1 MVQANNQNILKDI
14 SLEIPEKKITVIIG
28 PSGCGKSTL
37 LRCMNRLIDQDPIIQ
52 TKGEIWFDE
61 KNILDNNTNVFE
73 LRRHMG
79 MIQQVPTSLPMSI
92 RKNVQYGPV
101 IHGEKNRFTLEKIMM
116 NSLERVGLWDE
127 VSTRLDEPASSLSI
141 GQQQR
146 LALARTLAV
155 GPKVLLCDEVTSA
168 LDPTSAKKVEEELL
182 SLKGEYTIV
191 FVTHILRQAKRIA
204 DNVIFLYLGD
214 IVETGDSDSFFQR
227 TKHQK
232 TKDFMNGIYN

>member
-1 MVQANNQNILKDI
+1 MVQANNQKILNDI

-37 LRCMNRLIDQDPIIQ
+37 LRCMNRLIDQDQIIQ

-92 RKNVQYGPV
+92 RQNVLYGPM
-101 IHGEKNRFTLEKIMM
+101 IHGEKNRTTLEKIMRS
-116 NSLERVGLWDE
+116 SLERAGLWEE

-204 DNVIFLYLGD
+204 DNVIFLYLGEV
-214 IVETGDSDSFFQR
+214 IETGSSLDFFI
-227 TKHQK
+227 KPKMLK
-232 TKDFMNGIYN
+232 TERYLLGEI